1 MGWDTAPV
9 NARPRHRVY
18 LETGA
23 KRTFACSVDWPGWA
37 RSGRDEEQALEALA
51 AYAPRF
57 AVVAEAADL
66 PFRADLA
73 VQVVERAP
81 GSGTTDFGAP
91 GAVPH
96 LDHEPLD
103 EEEAA
108 RQTALV
114 RAAWSVFDRVVSEA
128 PAALRKGPRGG
139 GRDRDAVADH
149 VMGAE
154 SSYARTLGVRHKQP
168 TWADRPAVEALRE
181 DIAAVLAVPWSG
193 GAPAKGPR
201 GGKGWPPRYAARR
214 IAWHVLDHAW
224 EIEDKAT

>member
-1 MGWDTAPV
+1 MYV
-9 NARPRHRVY
+9 
-18 LETGA
+18 ETGA
-23 KRTFACSVDWPGWA
+23 KRTFACSIDWPGWA
-37 RSGRDEEQALEALA
+37 RSGRSEEQALETLA

-57 AVVAEAADL
+57 AVVAAVAEL
-66 PFRADLA
+66 PFAGA
-73 VQVVERAP
+73 VEVDVVERVR
-81 GSGTTDFGAP
+81 GSGSTDFGAP

-96 LDHEPLD
+96 LDYEPLD
-103 EEEAA
+103 EAEAA

-114 RAAWSVFDRVVSEA
+114 RAAWAVFDRVVDEA
-128 PAALRKGPRGG
+128 PAGLRKGPRGG
-139 GRDRDAVADH
+139 GRDRDEVADH
-149 VMGAE
+149 VVGAE
-154 SSYARTLGVRHKQP
+154 ASYARTVGVRHKQP

-181 DIAAVLAVPWSG
+181 DLAAVLAQPWSG